1 MRTPGSRPAVGR
13 RQIVADKSSKR
24 GITSA
29 QPEVPSVFRP
39 SLSLTNFYPP
49 ISVHPSRVVLRFASP
64 RSLLFLFL
72 PFFPCSSF
80 PPFSI
85 RCVIFEAQG
94 TRSSPEPGERVGRW
108 FTVSSLFPSPL
119 YPRGRGR
126 ESPGPSPP
134 PYLADLSSWFRQSIY
149 EPRGRPV
156 HALPLLFCLFARSL
170 ARSLSFRRLLT
181 CSRLLAGCSWK
192 VNSQPWQRLAGV
204 PARHRC
210 TASPGR
216 WLNDRDRRVE
226 NEQPGK
232 TTTRCKLSI
241 QLWPGTRRADHL
253 LLRVFLELDAS
264 FAEQSSDPLCA
275 WAVRIR
281 GRGPFIGVYRNRYWQ
296 SCRHCFRPSNRF
308 LLCGQLEYF
317 ESVNVCLTGASET
330 SIRKRHEETHFFFY
344 REATLF
350 LSVGI
355 SVLYYPIGFQ
365 ASRWKI

>member
-39 SLSLTNFYPP
+39 SLSLTNFYPS
-49 ISVHPSRVVLRFASP
+49 ISVHPSRIVLRFASP

-156 HALPLLFCLFARSL
+156 HALPLLFCSFVRSFVRSL

-204 PARHRC
+204 PTRHRC

-232 TTTRCKLSI
+232 TTTRCKLSVH
-241 QLWPGTRRADHL
+241 LWPGTRRADHL

-264 FAEQSSDPLCA
+264 FAEESSDPLCA

-281 GRGPFIGVYRNRYWQ
+281 GRGPFIGVYRSRYWQ
-296 SCRHCFRPSNRF
+296 RCRHCFCPSNRF
-308 LLCGQLEYF
+308 LLCGRLQYF
-317 ESVNVCLTGASET
+317 ESVDVSSRAERNFH
-330 SIRKRHEETHFFFY
+330 KEETRRDVFLFIEKRLYFY
-344 REATLF
+344 L
-350 LSVGI
+350 LVS
-355 SVLYYPIGFQ
+355 LYFIV
-365 ASRWKI
+365 R

>member
-39 SLSLTNFYPP
+39 SLSLANFYPS
-49 ISVHPSRVVLRFASP
+49 ISVHPCRIVLRFASP

-156 HALPLLFCLFARSL
+156 HALPLLFCSSALLLVRSL

-181 CSRLLAGCSWK
+181 CLRLLAGCSWK

-241 QLWPGTRRADHL
+241 ELWPGTRRADHL

-264 FAEQSSDPLCA
+264 FAEESSDPLCA

-281 GRGPFIGVYRNRYWQ
+281 GRRPCIRVYRSRYWQ
-296 SCRHCFRPSNRF
+296 RYRHCFCPSNRF
-308 LLCGQLEYF
+308 PLCQQLRYF
-317 ESVNVCLTGASET
+317 ESVNGSYRGE
-330 SIRKRHEETHFFFY
+330 RNFHEEKTRKDVFFVEERLCFY
-344 REATLF
+344 L
-350 LSVGI
+350 LVS
-355 SVLYYPIGFQ
+355 LYFII
-365 ASRWKI
+365 R

>member
-13 RQIVADKSSKR
+13 RQIVADKSSER

-39 SLSLTNFYPP
+39 SLSLANFYPS
-49 ISVHPSRVVLRFASP
+49 ISVHPSRIVLRFASP

-134 PYLADLSSWFRQSIY
+134 PYLVDLSSWFRQSIY

-156 HALPLLFCLFARSL
+156 HALPLLFCSFVLSL
-170 ARSLSFRRLLT
+170 ARSLALVPPLAY
-181 CSRLLAGCSWK
+181 LLALACWLFVKSKQPAVATTCRCS
-192 VNSQPWQRLAGV
+192 SASSLHRLPWPLA
-204 PARHRC
+204 
-210 TASPGR
+210 
-216 WLNDRDRRVE
+216 
-226 NEQPGK
+226 
-232 TTTRCKLSI
+232 
-241 QLWPGTRRADHL
+241 
-253 LLRVFLELDAS
+253 
-264 FAEQSSDPLCA
+264 
-275 WAVRIR
+275 
-281 GRGPFIGVYRNRYWQ
+281 
-296 SCRHCFRPSNRF
+296 
-308 LLCGQLEYF
+308 
-317 ESVNVCLTGASET
+317 
-330 SIRKRHEETHFFFY
+330 KR
-344 REATLF
+344 
-350 LSVGI
+350 
-355 SVLYYPIGFQ
+355 
-365 ASRWKI
+365 